1 VSNLNLNSETA
12 NATAPIRKEPAK
24 VKQNDLHKERAQQK
38 VASALNL
45 AFEIMED
52 RNITKSDL
60 SRLMHCYPSFVQA
73 IFDEREGRGLTLQT
87 LERVADALD
96 LEVQLRIL
104 LNRPGFCR
112 HLGAME
118 NGLIGGVYEQ
128 QAVHG

>member
-1 VSNLNLNSETA
+1 MSNLYLQSERTCA
-12 NATAPIRKEPAK
+12 NAPIRNKPTK

-45 AFEIMED
+45 IFEIMED

-96 LEVQLRIL
+96 LEVEVRIVPRRYRDAPSVL
-104 LNRPGFCR
+104 ASSHPASLALGF
-112 HLGAME
+112 
-118 NGLIGGVYEQ
+118 
-128 QAVHG
+128 